1 MAGVALG
8 WGAGPS
14 KNRSRKVSKR
24 IFMGSFKFPYLNSGA
39 LSEHVLFL
47 GRTNCL
53 VRVEWRDLESSG
65 IRW

>member
-1 MAGVALG
+1 MAGVAFG
-8 WGAGPS
+8 WGADPS

-24 IFMGSFKFPYLNSGA
+24 IFMGSFRFPYLYSRA

-47 GRTNCL
+47 GRINCL
-53 VRVEWRDLESSG
+53 VRVEWKDLESSG